1 MGFNTG
7 FKGLI
12 FVCFFFFN

>member
-7 FKGLI
+7 FKGLNKRTS
-12 FVCFFFFN
+12 C